1 MSLYES
7 SRRTAP
13 RYRSNGCTRAQR
25 KRARFA
31 QRYLVL
37 GLAMFVAGRHAVLV
51 TTEDLTPW
59 KGGGFGMFST
69 IDAGA
74 SRILRVE
81 LTDEKGGRWK
91 ATVPSDL
98 APAKSL
104 IRRLPSEKLMGD
116 LVAELGRRVWLPP
129 SYRSKDSRIASGD
142 LLNVMDTIQ
151 EAGNDA
157 QLLEAQLEKGVPDL
171 APEAAESMIP
181 MARAWGKG
189 KGVPR
194 RVLRVS
200 EVKLT
205 VLRENYD
212 QETGR
217 LTLEELRSATA
228 PGMGHEGIKAQL
240 GEFGGLV
247 RID

>member
-7 SRRTAP
+7 NKSTAP
-13 RYRSNGCTRAQR
+13 RYRSNGCTRR
-25 KRARFA
+25 ERRRARFV
-31 QRYLVL
+31 QRNLVL
-37 GLAMFVAGRHAVLV
+37 GLAMFVAGRHAYLV
-51 TTEDLTPW
+51 NTEDLTPW

-91 ATVPSDL
+91 AAVPSDL
-98 APAKSL
+98 SSAKSL
-104 IRRLPSEKLMGD
+104 IRRLPSEALLED
-116 LVAELGRRVWLPP
+116 LVEELGRRVWLPP
-129 SYRSKDSRIASGD
+129 AYRSKETRIASGD
-142 LLNVMDTIQ
+142 LLNVMDAIR
-151 EAGNDA
+151 EAGNDGH
-157 QLLEAQLEKGVPDL
+157 QLEAQLERGIPDL
-171 APEAAESMIP
+171 EPEAAESMIP

-194 RVLRVS
+194 RVLRVA

-217 LTLEELRSATA
+217 LTLEELRSVTG